1 MAVIEGSCRFGFW
14 HIHVRWSGDLVH
26 QVRFSPFPLEGPVP
40 LPFQRYTAG
49 IPEDFSRLR
58 TVAVEPGSPYVSIY
72 QRVRRIPYGETMTYG
87 QVGADVG
94 TSPRVVG
101 LAMSRN
107 PTPLVIPCHR
117 VVAAGGLGG
126 FTPSPEIKEALLT
139 MEQKNKRRLTR

>member
-14 HIHVRWSGDLVH
+14 HIHVTWSGDLVYR
-26 QVRFSPFPLEGPVP
+26 VRFSPCPIDGPVP
-40 LPFQRYTAG
+40 LPVQRYTAG
-49 IPEDFSRLR
+49 LFEDFSSLR
-58 TVAVEPGSPYVSIY
+58 TVAMEPESPFLPIY
-72 QRVRRIPYGETMTYG
+72 RRVRSIPYGETRTYG
-87 QVGADVG
+87 QVGADAG
-94 TSPRVVG
+94 ASPRVVG

-126 FTPSPEIKEALLT
+126 YTPSPEIKEALLT